1 MFIDVIHTIMRLF
14 IKYDMPTACKIILQE
29 QLDKLKLDYSLDGF
43 NEVEVNEPVSGD
55 KLIHMNTYLNNYG
68 IEILDNPKS
77 ILIQKIKD
85 AIIEMVYMEKKLP
98 IFKISTFLAEKVDH
112 SYGYISALFSD
123 VTYTSIENFIIIQKI
138 ERAKQLII
146 MDDLTITE
154 IAWELNYSSV
164 AHFCT
169 QFKNITGLTPT
180 TFHRIIN
187 KRRNALMDGSIKNT
201 KSEVDFK

>member
-1 MFIDVIHTIMRLF
+1 MFIDVTHIIMRLF

-43 NEVEVNEPVSGD
+43 NEVEVNEPISGD

-112 SYGYISALFSD
+112 SYGYISALFSE

>member
-14 IKYDMPTACKIILQE
+14 IKYDIRIACKIILQE
-29 QLDKLKLDYSLDGF
+29 QLDKLKLDYSIDGF
-43 NEVEVNEPVSGD
+43 NEVEVNESISGD
-55 KLIHMNTYLNNYG
+55 RLVHMNSFLNNYG
-68 IEILDNPKS
+68 IEILDSPRS

-98 IFKISTFLAEKVDH
+98 VFKISTFLAEKVDH
-112 SYGYISALFSD
+112 SYGYISALFSE

-169 QFKNITGLTPT
+169 QFKNVTGLTPT
-180 TFHRIIN
+180 SFHRIIN
-187 KRRNALMDGSIKNT
+187 KRRNALIAGTSQNT
-201 KSEVDFK
+201 KSEVDLI

>member
-43 NEVEVNEPVSGD
+43 NEVEVNEPISGD

>member
-1 MFIDVIHTIMRLF
+1 MQ
-14 IKYDMPTACKIILQE
+14 TACKIILQQ
-29 QLDKLKLDYSLDGF
+29 QLDKLKLDYSIPGF
-43 NEVEVNEPVSGD
+43 NEVEINEPITSNR
-55 KLIHMNTYLNNYG
+55 LIQMNTFLNNYG
-68 IEILDNPKS
+68 IEILDAPKS
-77 ILIQKIKD
+77 VLIQKIKD
-85 AIIEMVYMEKKLP
+85 AIIEMVYTEKKLP
-98 IFKISTFLAEKVDH
+98 IFKISTYLAEKVDH
-112 SYGYISALFSD
+112 SYGYISALFSE

-154 IAWELNYSSV
+154 IGWELNYSSV

-187 KRRNALMDGSIKNT
+187 KRRNAAMNGSKQNT
-201 KSEVDFK
+201 KSDVGLK

>member
-1 MFIDVIHTIMRLF
+1 MQ
-14 IKYDMPTACKIILQE
+14 TACKIILQQ
-29 QLDKLKLDYSLDGF
+29 QLDKLKLDYSIPGF
-43 NEVEVNEPVSGD
+43 NEVEVNEPITSNR
-55 KLIHMNTYLNNYG
+55 LIQMNTFLNNYG

-98 IFKISTFLAEKVDH
+98 LLKISTYLAGKVDH
-112 SYGYISALFSD
+112 SYGYISALFSE

-180 TFHRIIN
+180 TYHRIIN
-187 KRRNALMDGSIKNT
+187 KRRNAAMHGSNQNT